1 MKAEDFIVI
10 KSFEAISKQ
19 PATVSGLYV
28 RSTKIYGNTKSRV
41 QKPVRGSN
49 RGKVR

>member
-10 KSFEAISKQ
+10 KSFEAINKQ

-28 RSTKIYGNTKSRV
+28 RSTKIYGNKKSGI
-41 QKPVRGSN
+41 QKPVRGSK
-49 RGKVR
+49 RDKVR